1 MEQRDTDA
9 LDISTKVQLYG
20 VLWKRPFG
28 RPSSKWSRRFFI
40 IKDSFLLYYAENE
53 KRNFETNRYFNIH
66 PKGVLPL
73 GGCVVNSNEVQGMP
87 FTLTIAHQDFSGN
100 IVLAAESELEQSQW
114 VRQLQES
121 SKVTWK
127 NSLLGEAM
135 IESLEAQGLQLAK
148 EKQQYLDKLMIETE
162 ELSLQ
167 REQKEELKR
176 LNELLEEENQ
186 KFEEVVTELRMEQ
199 EQIKMDLDGTTQS
212 LKAVELE
219 KEELHGLTTMLQKSL
234 EELAQEKQQTLEL
247 LCTSDPEG
255 LEPPETALGSPQG
268 IPDASVLQGNLQLIE
283 DRMRS
288 LQGEKEQ
295 AEEKLKTN
303 EQQAHVLQEEREFYY
318 SQAQTLQLSL
328 AELTVDKENTEA
340 ELKAEIESKL
350 ELEQRLKVAEEALQ
364 SLEEGLNSLSRSR
377 EKEERMKGDV
387 RQLRQF
393 FEECICAAEIEA
405 RLPAIM
411 KNAVYIHKATV
422 RRIKSCRIRKKSPRN
437 LRGIKGQS
445 QSFILPPGD
454 DSSLEDLKKTAR
466 QVSFDSSLREN
477 VYKIIARHDQGQD

>member
-405 RLPAIM
+405 KLPAIM

-437 LRGIKGQS
+437 LRGIRQS